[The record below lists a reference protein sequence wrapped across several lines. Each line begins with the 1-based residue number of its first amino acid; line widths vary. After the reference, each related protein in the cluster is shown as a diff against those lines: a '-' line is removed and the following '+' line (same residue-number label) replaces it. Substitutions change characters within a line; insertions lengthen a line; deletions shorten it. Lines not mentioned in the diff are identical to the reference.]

1 MDLDSILRAFT
12 TSAKTWVAGKYPP
25 EEPLFDQL
33 SLGPL
38 LLSNCPSPRL
48 FKVKI
53 IPKSHMRPTP
63 KSINADPTLYQDRWY
78 LTPDAEEMV
87 RCALVPS
94 LSLSSLRSG
103 EDSDSYLA
111 WESFLSAI
119 KGRAASLFLRF
130 LVPGYHSALIPRS
143 TRNIDLMIC
152 SQGGLNWLNLTGPPQ
167 GYPLVPRSQVAT
179 CVRTTEFFFAN
190 IGRYS
195 QVTGR

>member
-1 MDLDSILRAFT
+1 MDLDSILRTFT

-87 RCALVPS
+87 FAVLWYPQPFVLEERRRLRLVPS
-94 LSLSSLRSG
+94 LGELSLRNQLESCVTLPAISCSWISFCAHPPLDTQYRPHDLLP
-103 EDSDSYLA
+103 EWAQLA
-111 WESFLSAI
+111 QPD
-119 KGRAASLFLRF
+119 RT
-130 LVPGYHSALIPRS
+130 S
-143 TRNIDLMIC
+143 TRLPAGSSKSSCDLRPHN
-152 SQGGLNWLNLTGPPQ
+152 GVLLRK
-167 GYPLVPRSQVAT
+167 YR
-179 CVRTTEFFFAN
+179 
-190 IGRYS
+190 
-195 QVTGR
+195 